1 MSEYPERAVMIA
13 YLEDAPA
20 DTGTAARGLSKA
32 VIPLLRC
39 IDGDIRRYL
48 VNQTHSRVPAR
59 NMPAFVREK
68 LNEMPEAG
76 VLARNAWKLAPLF
89 PLPVKLPFLARLGRW
104 LPSARHAEGASI
116 LWAPIGVDPGTLV
129 RAWAL
134 ARRSG
139 LELHLYLVD
148 DVETHPSNA
157 NTARLGALIA
167 RILRDADRVYTIT
180 AELGAL
186 FAVRYGVKTRTL
198 PLIPEPAE
206 DTSAATQDPVFAVYL
221 GSINHLYEDGLRQLI
236 AATRTLRECS
246 GQDLRLR
253 FFSDERQVRQICDGD
268 IPAWITPGP
277 ENDDAVIHRQLAA
290 ATLCFLPNS
299 FAEDARTMVSTSF
312 PSKLLDYLVYARAIV
327 VFAPDYAIA
336 RKIFAAE
343 AIPHVAA
350 NAPELLE
357 ALAALA
363 VGTHDA
369 RDTYL
374 SLVARHFSSHSVQR
388 ALKQPW

>member
-1 MSEYPERAVMIA
+1 MIA

-32 VIPLLRC
+32 IIPLLRS
-39 IDGDIRRYL
+39 IDGDIRRYV
-48 VNQTHSRVPAR
+48 VNQTHSRLSAR

-68 LNEMPEAG
+68 LDEAPEAG
-76 VLARNAWKLAPLF
+76 ALARNAWKLPLLF
-89 PLPVKLPFLARLGRW
+89 PLPVGLPLMARLGPRQ
-104 LPSARHAEGASI
+104 PSARRAEVASI

-139 LELHLYLVD
+139 LKLHLYFVD

-157 NTARLGALIA
+157 GTARLGSLIA

-186 FAVRYGVKTRTL
+186 FTARYGVKTRAL

-206 DTSAATQDPVFAVYL
+206 NTPAAPQALIFAAYL

-236 AATRTLRECS
+236 AATRTLRERS

-268 IPAWITPGP
+268 MPAWITPGP

-312 PSKLLDYLVYARAIV
+312 PSKLLDYLVCARAIV

-343 AIPHVAA
+343 AIPHVVAS
-350 NAPELLE
+350 APDLLE
-357 ALAALA
+357 ALAALVA
-363 VGTHDA
+363 GTHDA

-374 SLVARHFSSHSVQR
+374 SLVARHFSGDTVQR
-388 ALKQPW
+388 ALKEPW